1 MDILVYVIVAC
12 EVGFWVLLAGGLAV
26 RYLLGAKRL
35 GLAVLASVP
44 LLDVVLLLSAG
55 ADLARGGA
63 ADTVHGLAAFY
74 LGFSVA
80 FGHSLIRWA
89 DVRFAH
95 RFAGG
100 PAPVKPVKG
109 TAAYRRG
116 LWVEYARVL
125 LACAVAVAVLLAMI
139 VFVAADGS
147 AEPLWGWIQKAGLVA
162 AIWLVAGPVWGMFEQ
177 APRQPAGDSP
187 PAGPSSPRAWPP
199 SSSSA

>member
-1 MDILVYVIVAC
+1 MTTTA
-12 EVGFWVLLAGGLAV
+12 A
-26 RYLLGAKRL
+26 R
-35 GLAVLASVP
+35 
-44 LLDVVLLLSAG
+44 
-55 ADLARGGA
+55 RGGTTA
-63 ADTVHGLAAFY
+63 R
-74 LGFSVA
+74 
-80 FGHSLIRWA
+80 RWTTTA
-89 DVRFAH
+89 N
-95 RFAGG
+95 

-109 TAAYRRG
+109 STAYRRG

-187 PAGPSSPRAWPP
+187 SSSSAGPSSPRAWPP
-199 SSSSA
+199 SPGAWPSSSSSA